1 MIIIARKRL
10 IFWLLRAY
18 LRRWGKTIVVSFI
31 LGLFIFSIIF
41 FNRNFLISKLSFAG
55 SQSIGIAGIYS
66 KQDFPNNLPD
76 VVLNQ
81 ISRGLTK
88 VNERGQVQPD
98 VAQKWEVKDDG
109 KTFIFYLKQDV
120 VFSDGKHLDSS
131 QVNYNFENV
140 TIEKPTK
147 QIVVFKL
154 KNKYSPFLVTL
165 ANHKIFKKNF
175 VGVSDYS
182 IKKIKENGGF
192 IDYIELYSQK
202 DKKTIKY
209 DFYDNQE
216 LLKSAYVL
224 GEVSKAIDIVD
235 ISYQDKIDL
244 SKFKNTNISKNT
256 NEDKI
261 VTIFFDNQD
270 PLLSDKKVRKA
281 LAYSLPNTFPEG
293 KRVYTPY
300 KIGFWAN
307 NPTEIYQKDIEFS
320 NLLLKES
327 QASTS
332 GRIKITLKTLPQY
345 KKLAESIAQDWKKI
359 NFETKIEV
367 SQSVPDF
374 YQAFLGDLPVLKD
387 PDEYT
392 LWHTGQNNNIT
403 HYKNLRI
410 DKLLE
415 DGRTTYEEADR
426 KKIYTDFQKYLVDDM
441 PATFLYLPYTYT
453 LLRK

>member
-1 MIIIARKRL
+1 M
-10 IFWLLRAY
+10 RAY
-18 LRRWGKTIVVSFI
+18 LKRWGKIISVSFL
-31 LGLFIFSIIF
+31 LGVAIFFIIFS
-41 FNRNFLISKLSFAG
+41 NRNFLFSKLSFAR
-55 SQSIGIAGIYS
+55 SESIGIAGIYS

-76 VVLNQ
+76 VVLTH

-88 VNERGQVQPD
+88 VNNKGQV
-98 VAQKWEVKDDG
+98 VADIAEKWEIKDGG
-109 KTFIFYLKQDV
+109 KTFIFYLKPNIL
-120 VFSDGKHLDSS
+120 FSDGKRLDSS
-131 QVNYNFENV
+131 QINYNFADV

-147 QIVVFKL
+147 QIIVFKL

-165 ANHKIFKKNF
+165 ANHKVFKKNYI
-175 VGVSDYS
+175 GVSDYS
-182 IKKIKENGGF
+182 IKKVKENGGF

-202 DKKTIKY
+202 ERKSIKY

-224 GEVSKAIDIVD
+224 GEVSKIVD
-235 ISYQDKIDL
+235 INDINYEGRVDL
-244 SKFKNTNISKNT
+244 SKFKNTSVARNV

-281 LAYSLPNTFPEG
+281 LAYSLRNSFDEG
-293 KRVYTPY
+293 KRVYGPY
-300 KIGFWAN
+300 RTGFWAN
-307 NPTEIYQKDIEFS
+307 NPSEIYQQDIEYS
-320 NLLLKES
+320 NLLLKDSE
-327 QASTS
+327 ASKS
-332 GRIKITLKTLPQY
+332 GKIKITLKTLPQY
-345 KKLAESIAQDWKKI
+345 KNLAEAISKDWKKI

-367 SQSVPDF
+367 TGAVPDF

-415 DGRTTYEEADR
+415 DGRTTYGESER
-426 KKIYTDFQKYLVDDM
+426 KEIYTDFQKYLVDDM
-441 PATFLYLPYTYT
+441 PAAVLFVPYTYT
-453 LLRK
+453 IWRN